1 MSLIDPI
8 RIELPMPIRTPRLLL
23 RPKQPGDG
31 TGTAAAVVETWD
43 ELHQWMQWAED
54 KDYFTAEQMEIR
66 IREVMASFL
75 RRETIELLGI
85 EVATGEP
92 VIWCGFH
99 DFDWQARQCDMGYWV
114 RKSAHGRGIATEA
127 ANALLRFAFGAMEM
141 RRVGLTHSGG
151 NEASRRVAQK
161 LSFIPEGILRSA
173 NALPGGSVADRYCY
187 ARFDVSGLPELDVQ
201 WG

>member
-1 MSLIDPI
+1 M
-8 RIELPMPIRTPRLLL
+8 

-31 TGTAAAVVETWD
+31 AGTTAAVVETWD
-43 ELHQWMQWAED
+43 ELHQWMQWAEN
-54 KDYFTAEQMEIR
+54 KDYFTPEQMEIR

-85 EVATGEP
+85 EISTGEP

-141 RRVGLTHSGG
+141 RPVGLTHSAG

-161 LSFIPEGILRSA
+161 LGFIPEGILRSA
-173 NALPGGSVADRYCY
+173 NPLPGGRVADRYCY
-187 ARFDVSGLPELDVQ
+187 ARFDLSSLPELDVQ
-201 WG
+201 WGQP